1 MEVVSSWFTCDRQLL
16 STCMDYLCWMLQR
29 LSDPFMACNRVQSP
43 EEQKISRWSGFHA
56 ITQPGIPAETNI
68 GYHPMVNAEARNFIT
83 FDLPLY
89 ANAKQLQLKYPE
101 EFKNTVIKIGGFHVA
116 LNYLSLRERN
126 YANSGL
132 EDLQIESGVYA
143 AATTS
148 VLTLRKSNNR
158 GIHAQK
164 LVIEALFRLLW
175 KPFLEW
181 LSKKAGA
188 LECRTTIK
196 MEGFFFFFFTNIMLT
211 YLHSTYLVT

>member
-1 MEVVSSWFTCDRQLL
+1 M
-16 STCMDYLCWMLQR
+16 
-29 LSDPFMACNRVQSP
+29 
-43 EEQKISRWSGFHA
+43 I
-56 ITQPGIPAETNI
+56 
-68 GYHPMVNAEARNFIT
+68 NAEARNFIT

-143 AATTS
+143 AGTTS
-148 VLTLRKSNNR
+148 VLTLRKSNYR

-188 LECRTTIK
+188 LDNEVKQDVLRRSSECRTTIK
-196 MEGFFFFFFTNIMLT
+196 MEGFFFLKFFIFTNIMLT

>member
-1 MEVVSSWFTCDRQLL
+1 MEVVSSWFTCDGQLL

-56 ITQPGIPAETNI
+56 ITQPGIPAKTNI

-158 GIHAQK
+158 GINAQK

-188 LECRTTIK
+188 LEYRTTIK
-196 MEGFFFFFFTNIMLT
+196 REGFFFFFLQT
-211 YLHSTYLVT
+211 YC